1 MFIFL
6 RHTYKQLVSYFEPP
20 QPDYSKYST
29 TKLLVIPITLLSI
42 AILVLVAWTLM
53 TGAPVDRAMVFTG
66 GTEVRIDYDSG
77 ITDNPEEQIRDA
89 FSEDETDSIT
99 AIAASD
105 SYVVNF
111 GEGDITA
118 EEVEDRIDE
127 KEGLTISEL
136 STVNPSLGSDAQLTA
151 LYGVLVA
158 FLLMSALVIVL
169 FRSGIPA
176 VVIVL
181 SAVSNILVA
190 GASMNIFGIELSL
203 GTVGA
208 LLMLI
213 GYSVDSDILLNDFIL
228 RNKGPRFSKR
238 VHKAMRTGVTMTV
251 TSLSAMVVMFIVAS
265 IFGVDLLAD
274 MGFVLAVGL
283 SMDLINTY
291 MMNVSILRWYDN
303 RRDKS

>member
-1 MFIFL
+1 M
-6 RHTYKQLVSYFEPP
+6 SYFEPP

-29 TKLLVIPITLLSI
+29 GKLLAIPVAILSI

-66 GTEVRIDYDSG
+66 GTEVRIDFDSG
-77 ITDNPEEQIRDA
+77 LTDNPEEQISDA
-89 FSEDETDSIT
+89 FSEDETESIT
-99 AIAASD
+99 PIAASD

-111 GEGDITA
+111 GEGEITA
-118 EEVEDRIDE
+118 DEIEDRIGE

-136 STVNPSLGSDAQLTA
+136 STVTPSLGSDAQLTA
-151 LYGVLVA
+151 LYGVLTA
-158 FLLMSALVIVL
+158 FLLMSALVIIL

-190 GASMNIFGIELSL
+190 GAAMNIVGVDLSL

-213 GYSVDSDILLNDFIL
+213 GYSVDSDILLNDFVL
-228 RNKGPRFSKR
+228 RSNGPEFNER

-251 TSLSAMVVMFIVAS
+251 TSLSAMVVMFVVAS
-265 IFGVDLLAD
+265 VFGIGLLAD

-291 MMNVSILRWYDN
+291 MMNVSILRWYVN
-303 RRDKS
+303 RRDIG